1 MKILKKYKW
10 IILGFFILF
19 AVILAWICK
28 DLFFAQEGAL
38 YGNRLEGIEN
48 YPISNDV
55 KESVSD
61 YLLAVEGIKKVNT
74 NIHGKIISI
83 VILVDETITVDKV
96 KEASNEV
103 LKKFTSDQ
111 LSFYD
116 VSFLVD
122 YANDSKKTD
131 YPMNG
136 SKSKNS
142 NVIVW

>member
-19 AVILAWICK
+19 AVILVWICK

-55 KESVSD
+55 KKSVTD
-61 YLLAVEGIKKVNT
+61 YLLSVEGIEKVDT

-83 VILVDETITVDKV
+83 VILVDEAITVDKV
-96 KEASNEV
+96 KEASSEA
-103 LKKFTSDQ
+103 LKKFTADQ
-111 LSFYD
+111 LGFYD
-116 VSFLVD
+116 VSLLVD

-131 YPMNG
+131 FPING

-142 NVIVW
+142 DVIVW